1 MPTYEFKCKDCG
13 TEFEVIASLSEYE
26 RMKQEH
32 TVKCTA
38 CGRSNVEP
46 EIVLFQVQTER
57 KSA

>member
-13 TEFEVIASLSEYE
+13 AEFEVIASLSEFE

-32 TVKCTA
+32 TVRCTA
-38 CGRSNVEP
+38 CGCTNVEP
-46 EIVLFQVQTER
+46 EIVAFQVQTTR